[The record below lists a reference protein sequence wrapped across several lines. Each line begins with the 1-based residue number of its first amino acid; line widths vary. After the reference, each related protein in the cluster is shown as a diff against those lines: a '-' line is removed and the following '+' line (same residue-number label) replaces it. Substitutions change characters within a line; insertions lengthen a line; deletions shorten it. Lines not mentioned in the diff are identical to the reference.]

1 MNPSFTEGFM
11 RRAITAGLLTTS
23 ASAILLGTLAA
34 PAAAQGASS
43 PSAPASTA
51 AEERE
56 AIIVTG
62 SRIRRVDF
70 DSLEPTIVVSSQ
82 YLEARGLTNVAD
94 ALNEI
99 PSFGVG
105 VTPEGGQSSF
115 GVGQNFV
122 NRFGL
127 GTARTLT
134 LVNGRRFVS
143 SNAPSIFGPAAPGL
157 QVDLNVIPSIM
168 IDRVENI
175 AIGGA
180 AAYGSDAI
188 AGTVNIILRNNFDGV
203 EVRGLGGISDKA
215 DAARYNLSALAGK
228 NFGADDR
235 GNIAVALSYDE
246 TRGTLSTSRER
257 YRQALVFNPNP
268 LAGSAAANF
277 PVGRSPENDGRVN
290 TSVPF
295 NTGNADG
302 IPNSVLI
309 RNSRIFGLTPGG
321 VLFPATGAFLG
332 ANNAPNGFGPGGT
345 TRLRFDENGNLVDY
359 NFGIPFGTQNAS
371 GGDGLFLNETLPL
384 LTDLQRFTANLNGR
398 YEFSRAFGVF
408 VEGTY
413 YRADA
418 LELIDQPIY
427 NATLFGGLSAPL
439 RYQATDPRLTDQ
451 ARARL
456 QQLGVTSFRLSRGSR
471 DIVTNNAE
479 SRQELYRIV
488 GGLEGEFNLFGKNW
502 YWEASANYGHSEG
515 TFGQTVLDVQRFANA
530 VNVARDPATGRIVCN
545 VAGVTAA
552 NNVAPSSPLPIAD
565 PACVPLDLFGEGRAS
580 PEALAYVTTRTR
592 ALAILEQEV
601 YNANVGGSLLT
612 LWAGD
617 LQFAAGYEH
626 RVERGEFRPDDF
638 QQAGR
643 GRAVAIGPN
652 EGQFNT
658 DEVFGEIV
666 LPLASPD
673 NGWTLLYSV
682 DVEAKARYVDNS
694 VNGGFWAY
702 TLGGRYRPIRDV
714 EFRGNYTRSLRAPAI
729 TELFTPIGNIFTT
742 VPDPCD
748 SRNVAGG
755 ARPEV
760 RARNCAAFYAFY
772 NLNPATFQS
781 VAVGATVPGT
791 SGGDP
796 NLDNEEANS
805 WTVGVVLRPSFLP
818 RFRAA
823 VDWNSVSIVGNI
835 ANLGAADLATGCFDN
850 DNFNAA
856 DVPNANQF
864 CSRLRRT
871 PDGQIVNDPQNPGVI
886 TGFVNGA
893 FIDFRGLTSEFA
905 YNFPLWR
912 GTVDLGGTVFY
923 LKTLTTNNN
932 GVVANPDAGEIG
944 NPKFE
949 GQLNLG
955 YTLDNF
961 GVDLQT
967 RYTGKAK
974 FNNLNTVETQDI
986 LEVDAQWLFNLSFS
1000 LRVAEDHLFRFTVT
1014 NLTDTPPPFPIA
1026 GIGTY
1031 DTLGRRFAV
1040 SFQSRF

>member
-1 MNPSFTEGFM
+1 M
-11 RRAITAGLLTTS
+11 RFAA
-23 ASAILLGTLAA
+23 ATLATA
-34 PAAAQGASS
+34 SLFAIVLADGAAAQSV
-43 PSAPASTA
+43 APAPTAPA

-62 SRIRRVDF
+62 SRIRRLDF
-70 DSLEPTIVVSSQ
+70 DSLEPTVVVSTE

-99 PSFGVG
+99 PGFGVG

-143 SNAPSIFGPAAPGL
+143 SNAPTIFGPAAPGL
-157 QVDLNVIPSIM
+157 QVDLNVIPAVM

-188 AGTVNIILRNNFDGV
+188 AGTVNIILKNNFDGL
-203 EVRGLGGISDKA
+203 EVRGLGGITDKG
-215 DAARYNLSALAGK
+215 DTGRVNLSALAGK

-235 GNIAVALSYDE
+235 GNISVALSFDDV
-246 TRGTLSTSRER
+246 RGTLSTARER

-277 PVGRSPENDGRVN
+277 PTGRSPENDGRVN
-290 TSVPF
+290 TSIPF
-295 NTGNADG
+295 NTGNNDG

-332 ANNAPNGFGPGGT
+332 ANNTPNGFGPGGA
-345 TRLRFDENGNLVDY
+345 TRLRFDASGNLVDY
-359 NFGIPFGTQNAS
+359 DFGIPFGTQNAS
-371 GGDGLFLNETLPL
+371 GGDGFFLNETLPL
-384 LTDLQRFTANLNGR
+384 ITDLTRYTANLNAR
-398 YEFSRAFGVF
+398 YEFSRAFGLF
-408 VEGTY
+408 AEATY
-413 YRADA
+413 YFA
-418 LELIDQPIY
+418 ESKEIIDQPIY

-439 RYQATDPRLTDQ
+439 RFQANDPRLTDQ

-456 QQLGVTSFRLSRGSR
+456 QSLGVTSFRLSRASR
-471 DIVTNNAE
+471 DIVTNNASSE
-479 SRQELYRIV
+479 QELYRIV
-488 GGLEGEFNLFGKNW
+488 GGAQGEFDLFGKGW
-502 YWEASANYGHSEG
+502 FWEASANYGRSQG
-515 TFGQTVLDVQRFANA
+515 TFFQTVLDQQRFVNA
-530 VNVARDPATGRIVCN
+530 INVARDPVTGRIVCN
-545 VAGVTAA
+545 VAGVTNA
-552 NNVAPSSPLPIAD
+552 NNVAPNTVLPVAD
-565 PACVPLDLFGEGRAS
+565 PACVPLDVFGEGRAS
-580 PEALAYVTTRTR
+580 PEALAYVTARTR
-592 ALAILEQEV
+592 AVAVLEQEV
-601 YNANVGGSLLT
+601 YNINASGPLFS

-617 LQFAAGYEH
+617 VQFAMGYEH
-626 RVERGEFRPDDF
+626 RVERGEFRPDEF

-643 GRAVAIGPN
+643 GRAVAIIGN
-652 EGQFNT
+652 QGEFNT
-658 DEVFGEIV
+658 DEVFGEAV

-673 NGWTLLYSV
+673 NGWLFLHSLDLEGKV
-682 DVEAKARYVDNS
+682 RYVNNS
-694 VNGGFWAY
+694 VNGGFTAY
-702 TLGGRYRPIRDV
+702 TLGGRYRPFRDV
-714 EFRGNYTRSLRAPAI
+714 EFRGNFTRSLRAPAI
-729 TELFTPIGNIFTT
+729 TELFTPRSNIFTT

-748 SRNVAGG
+748 VRNVNGG
-755 ARPEV
+755 ARPAV
-760 RARNCAAFYAFY
+760 RQRNCAAFYTFY

-781 VAVGATVPGT
+781 IAVGATVPGI

-796 NLDNEEANS
+796 NLDNEEAKA
-805 WTVGVVLRPSFLP
+805 WTVGVVLRPRFLP

-823 VDWNSVSIVGNI
+823 VDWNHVNITGNI
-835 ANLGAADLATGCFDN
+835 ANLSAADLASGCFDN
-850 DNFNAA
+850 DNFNTS

-864 CSRLRRT
+864 CSRLRRN
-871 PDGQIVNDPQNPGVI
+871 PDGQIVNDPLNPGVI

-893 FIDFRGLTSEFA
+893 FIKFRGLTSEFA

-912 GTVDLGGTVFY
+912 GTVDLGGNVFY
-923 LKTLTTNNN
+923 LKTLTFNNN
-932 GVVANPDAGEIG
+932 GVVDNPDAGEIG

-955 YTLDNF
+955 YTLGDF
-961 GVDLQT
+961 GVDLQG
-967 RYTGKAK
+967 RYTHKAK

-986 LEVDAQWLFNLSFS
+986 LEVDSQWLINLSFS
-1000 LRVAEDHLFRFTVT
+1000 MRIDKNHLFRFAIT

-1026 GIGTY
+1026 GLGTY
-1031 DTLGRRFAV
+1031 DTLGRRFAL

>member
-1 MNPSFTEGFM
+1 M
-11 RRAITAGLLTTS
+11 RFAA
-23 ASAILLGTLAA
+23 AATLATA
-34 PAAAQGASS
+34 SLGALALASTAFAQTSGR
-43 PSAPASTA
+43 PASTTA
-51 AEERE
+51 AEERD

-62 SRIRRVDF
+62 SRIRRADF
-70 DSLEPTIVVSSQ
+70 DSLEPTIVVSSE

-143 SNAPSIFGPAAPGL
+143 SNAPTIFGPAAPGL

-188 AGTVNIILRNNFDGV
+188 AGTVNLILRNDFDGV
-203 EVRGLGGISDKA
+203 EVRGLAGITDKA
-215 DAARYNLSALAGK
+215 DTPRYNLSALVGK

-235 GNIAVALSYDE
+235 GNIAAAVSYDE
-246 TRGTLSTSRER
+246 VRGTLSTSRER
-257 YRQALVFNPNP
+257 YRQGLVFNPNP

-309 RNSRIFGLTPGG
+309 RNSRIFGLNPGG

-332 ANNAPNGFGPGGT
+332 ANNTPNGFGPGGA
-345 TRLRFDENGNLVDY
+345 TRLAFDANGNLVDY
-359 NFGIPFGTQNAS
+359 NFGIPFGTQNAA

-384 LTDLQRFTANLNGR
+384 LTDLKRFTANVNGR
-398 YEFSRAFGVF
+398 YEFSRAIGVF
-408 VEGTY
+408 FEGTY

-456 QQLGVTSFRLSRGSR
+456 QQLGVTSFRLSRASR

-488 GGLEGEFNLFGKNW
+488 GGLDGEFTLFGRNW
-502 YWEASANYGHSEG
+502 FWEASANYGNSEG
-515 TFGQTVLDVQRFANA
+515 TFEQTVLDVQRFANA
-530 VNVARDPATGRIVCN
+530 VNVTRDASGRIVCN

-552 NNVAPSSPLPIAD
+552 NNVAPSSPLPVAD

-580 PEALAYVTTRTR
+580 PEALAYVTARTR

-601 YNANVGGSLLT
+601 YNANVSGSLLN
-612 LWAGD
+612 LWAGE
-617 LQFAAGYEH
+617 LLFAAGYEH
-626 RVERGEFRPDDF
+626 RVERGEFRPDEF
-638 QQAGR
+638 QRAGR

-652 EGQFNT
+652 EGEFNT
-658 DEVFGEIV
+658 DEVFTEIF

-673 NGWTLLYSV
+673 NGWKLLYSV

-729 TELFTPIGNIFTT
+729 TELFTPRSNIFTF

-781 VAVGATVPGT
+781 IAVGASVPGI

-796 NLDNEEANS
+796 NLDDEVANS

-823 VDWNSVSIVGNI
+823 VDWNSVSITGNI
-835 ANLGAADLATGCFDN
+835 ANLAAADLATGCFDN
-850 DNFNAA
+850 DNFNTA

-871 PDGQIVNDPQNPGVI
+871 PDGQIVNDAQNPGVV

-912 GTVDLGGTVFY
+912 GQVDLGGTLFY

-955 YTLDNF
+955 FTLDEF

-1000 LRVAEDHLFRFTVT
+1000 MRIAENHVFRFAIT

-1026 GIGTY
+1026 GLGTY

>member
-1 MNPSFTEGFM
+1 M
-11 RRAITAGLLTTS
+11 RRFIAAGLVNTS
-23 ASAILLGTLAA
+23 AAAILCAALAS
-34 PAAAQGASS
+34 PAAAQSGS
-43 PSAPASTA
+43 PPSVPA
-51 AEERE
+51 AEDRE

-62 SRIRRVDF
+62 SRIRRLDF
-70 DSLEPTIVVSSQ
+70 DSLEPTVVVSSE

-143 SNAPSIFGPAAPGL
+143 SNAPTIFGPAAPGL

-168 IDRVENI
+168 INRVENI

-188 AGTVNIILRNNFDGV
+188 AGTVNLILRNDFDGL
-203 EVRGLGGISDKA
+203 EVRGLAGITDKA
-215 DAARYNLSALAGK
+215 DVPRYNLSALVGK

-235 GNIAVALSYDE
+235 GNVAVALSYDE
-246 TRGTLSTSRER
+246 TRGTVSTSRER

-277 PVGRSPENDGRVN
+277 PAGRSPQNDGRVN
-290 TSVPF
+290 TSIPF
-295 NTGNADG
+295 NTGNNDG

-309 RNSRIFGLTPGG
+309 RNSRIFGLNPGG

-332 ANNAPNGFGPGGT
+332 ANNTPNGFGPDRA
-345 TRLRFDENGNLVDY
+345 TRLTFDPSGNLVDY
-359 NFGIPFGTQNAS
+359 DFGIPFGTQNAS
-371 GGDGLFLNETLPL
+371 GGQGLFLNETLPL
-384 LTDLQRFTANLNGR
+384 LTDLQRFTANFNGR
-398 YEFSRAFGVF
+398 YEFSPAIGVF
-408 VEGTY
+408 AEATY

-418 LELIDQPIY
+418 RELVDQSIY

-439 RYQATDPRLTDQ
+439 RFSATDPRLTDQ

-456 QQLGVTSFRLSRGSR
+456 QALGVTSFRLSRASR
-471 DIVTNNAE
+471 DIVTNNA
-479 SRQELYRIV
+479 SSTQELYRIV
-488 GGLEGEFNLFGKNW
+488 GGLEGEFGLFGRNW
-502 YWEASANYGHSEG
+502 FWEASANYGRSEG
-515 TFGQTVLDVQRFANA
+515 TFRQTVLDVQRFANA

-545 VAGVTAA
+545 VAGVTTA
-552 NNVAPSSPLPIAD
+552 NNVAPNSPLPVAD

-580 PEALAYVTTRTR
+580 PEARAYVTARTR

-601 YNANVGGSLLT
+601 YNANVSGPLFG

-617 LQFAAGYEH
+617 LLFAGGYEH
-626 RVERGEFRPDDF
+626 RVERGEFRPDEF
-638 QQAGR
+638 QRAGR
-643 GRAVAIGPN
+643 GRAVAISPN
-652 EGQFNT
+652 QGGFNT

-666 LPLASPD
+666 LPLAAPA
-673 NGWTLLYSV
+673 NGWPLLYSV
-682 DVEAKARYVDNS
+682 DVEAKARHVNNS
-694 VNGGFWAY
+694 VNGGFTAY
-702 TLGGRYRPIRDV
+702 TLGGRYRPFQDV
-714 EFRGNYTRSLRAPAI
+714 EFRGNFTRSLRAPAI
-729 TELFTPIGNIFTT
+729 TELFTPRSNIFTA

-748 SRNVAGG
+748 VRNVNGG
-755 ARPEV
+755 ARPAV
-760 RARNCAAFYAFY
+760 RQRNCAAFYAFY
-772 NLNPATFQS
+772 NLDPATFQS
-781 VAVGATVPGT
+781 VAVGATVPGV

-796 NLDNEEANS
+796 NLENEEARS
-805 WTVGVVLRPSFLP
+805 WTVGVVLRPRFLP

-823 VDWNSVSIVGNI
+823 VDWNSVSITGNI

-850 DNFNAA
+850 DNFNTN
-856 DVPNANQF
+856 DIPNANQF
-864 CSRLRRT
+864 CSRLRRN
-871 PDGQIVNDPQNPGVI
+871 PDGQIVNDPLNPGVV

-893 FIDFRGLTSEFA
+893 FINFRGLTSEFA
-905 YNFPLWR
+905 YNLPLWR
-912 GTVDLGGTVFY
+912 GQLDLGGTLFY

-932 GVVANPDAGEIG
+932 GVVNNPDAGEIG

-949 GQLNLG
+949 GQLNIG
-955 YTLDNF
+955 YTLGDF
-961 GVDLQT
+961 GVDLQG

-986 LEVDAQWLFNLSFS
+986 LEVDAQWLINLSFS
-1000 LRVAEDHLFRFTVT
+1000 LRVAKDHLFRFAIT

-1031 DTLGRRFAV
+1031 DTLGRRFAL